1 MAEGVTNL
9 NVPPPPN
16 QPVVDTEKGALG
28 RLAEKW
34 RAWFTALGEVNNWN
48 VTGDLTVEGD
58 ATVTGAATVGSLTAT
73 DPATVPADG
82 TLYAADAA
90 WHNVGGVGEPAFQN
104 AFANVGG
111 FSTRFRRMADGTVQV
126 QIRVAGGGAGTV
138 AFQLP
143 AGYRPNQT
151 LRAPGVAGGGAVTD
165 CTIAATGD
173 ITLAAVSGNFL
184 FSFPADA

>member
-1 MAEGVTNL
+1 MAQAPSKL
-9 NVPPPPN
+9 NKPTPEI
-16 QPVVDTEKGALG
+16 PVVEIGGKEIPIAKKFWAWFGALAG
-28 RLAEKW
+28 II
-34 RAWFTALGEVNNWN
+34 GNWDVSGN
-48 VTGDLTVEGD
+48 LTVGGN

-73 DPATVPADG
+73 DPATVPANG
-82 TLYAADAA
+82 TLYAADTA

-104 AFANVGG
+104 AFANVVG
-111 FSTRFRRMADGTVQV
+111 FATRFRRMTDGTVQV

-151 LRAPGVAGGGAVTD
+151 LRAAGVAGGGAVTD

-173 ITLAAVSGNFL
+173 ITPAAVSGNFL
-184 FSFPADA
+184 INFPADA